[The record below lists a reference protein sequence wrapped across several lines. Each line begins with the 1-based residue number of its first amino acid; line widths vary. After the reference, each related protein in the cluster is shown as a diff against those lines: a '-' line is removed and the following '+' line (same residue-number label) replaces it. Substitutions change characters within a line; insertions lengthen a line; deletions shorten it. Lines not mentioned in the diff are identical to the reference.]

1 MSNQKLNVEGFGI
14 AFANR
19 GRAGYGL
26 FGDPLRLEFN
36 YSFQTMNKNI
46 QIKSSRKFSNGR
58 AVKGGLRGRQR
69 IGKYKIG
76 KLIASGGFGRVYS
89 AMDTIEGIQVALK
102 IPFDEYVDDEMLELF
117 RQEVRLV
124 AQLDHPGILPVK
136 NADFIDGR
144 FVIVTK
150 LGLETLESR
159 MTRRMSVL
167 KALDYIEQMIG
178 AVSCAHDSNILHCDI
193 KPENFILFDNDVIRL
208 TDFGIAKVSR
218 MTVAGSGTGTVGHM
232 APEQA
237 MGRTNKR
244 SDVFSL
250 GLIMYRMLASQW
262 PEYPF
267 DWPPPGAINLRRKRI
282 HPDLINMVRKAIA
295 ARPRDRFLDAV
306 QMEETYEEVYET
318 AVHNLKRKP
327 SR

>member
-1 MSNQKLNVEGFGI
+1 MRLGI
-14 AFANR
+14 D
-19 GRAGYGL
+19 YL
-26 FGDPLRLEFN
+26 
-36 YSFQTMNKNI
+36 SHTMNKNTLVN
-46 QIKSSRKFSNGR
+46 SSRKHPNGR
-58 AVKGGLRGRQR
+58 AIKGGLRGRQR

-76 KLIASGGFGRVYS
+76 KLIANGGFGRVYS
-89 AMDTIEGIQVALK
+89 ATDTIEGIQVALK
-102 IPFDEYVDDEMLELF
+102 IPFDEYVDDEMLALF

-136 NADFIDGR
+136 NADFIDDR

-193 KPENFILFDNDVIRL
+193 KPENFILFDNDVLRL

-218 MTVAGSGTGTVGHM
+218 MTVAGSGSGTVGHM

-237 MGRTNKR
+237 MGRPNKR

-250 GLIMYRMLASQW
+250 GLIMYRMLAGQW

-282 HPDLINMVRKAIA
+282 HPDLINMIRKAIA

-306 QMEETYEEVYET
+306 HIEEQYEKVYAT
-318 AVHNLKRKP
+318 AVHNLKRNP
-327 SR
+327 RR

>member
-1 MSNQKLNVEGFGI
+1 M
-14 AFANR
+14 R
-19 GRAGYGL
+19 W
-26 FGDPLRLEFN
+26 EFN
-36 YSFQTMNKNI
+36 YLSQPMNVSKLN
-46 QIKSSRKFSNGR
+46 KSTRKYPNGR
-58 AVKGGLRGRQR
+58 AVKGGLRSRQI

-76 KLIASGGFGRVYS
+76 KLLANGGFGRVYS
-89 AMDTIEGIQVALK
+89 ATDTIEGIQVALK
-102 IPFDEYVDDEMLELF
+102 IPFDEYVDDEMLDLF

-136 NADFIDGR
+136 NADFIDDR
-144 FVIVTK
+144 FVIVTR

-167 KALDYIEQMIG
+167 KVLDYIEQMIG

-193 KPENFILFDNDVIRL
+193 KPENFILFEGDVIRL
-208 TDFGIAKVSR
+208 TDFGIAKVSK
-218 MTVAGSGTGTVGHM
+218 MTIAGSGTGTVGHM

-237 MGRTNKR
+237 MGRPNKR

-250 GLIMYRMLASQW
+250 GLIMYRMLAGQW

-282 HPDLINMVRKAIA
+282 HPDLINLIRKAIS
-295 ARPRDRFLDAV
+295 ARPKDRFVDVV
-306 QMEETYEEVYET
+306 QMEELYEEVYET
-318 AVHNLKRKP
+318 AVRNLKRRP
-327 SR
+327 RR